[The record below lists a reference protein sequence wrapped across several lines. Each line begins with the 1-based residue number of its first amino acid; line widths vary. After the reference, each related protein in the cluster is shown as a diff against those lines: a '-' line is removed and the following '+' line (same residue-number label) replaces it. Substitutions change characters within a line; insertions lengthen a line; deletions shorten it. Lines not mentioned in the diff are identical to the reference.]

1 MNNIHATSLD
11 INGAGVLIV
20 GPSGAG
26 KSDLALRLIE
36 NKGAMLVA
44 DDRTN
49 LEAKNG
55 MLLAK
60 APENIKGVIEVRGIG
75 LIQKDFKEQTIIK
88 LVVAA
93 PKNEKI
99 ERMPEKTFFKE
110 QGVEVECIL
119 LNLLEA
125 SAPDKVVVKL
135 NAVLEEE
142 RQNA

>member
-36 NKGAMLVA
+36 NKGAVLVA

-49 LEAKNG
+49 LEAKG
-55 MLLAK
+55 GLLWAK
-60 APENIKGVIEVRGIG
+60 TPENIEGMMEVRGIG
-75 LIQKDFKEQTIIK
+75 LVQKDFKPQTIVK

-93 PKNEKI
+93 QKNEKI

-110 QGVEVECIL
+110 QGVEVECML
-119 LNLLEA
+119 LSLLEA

>member
-1 MNNIHATSLD
+1 LNNIHATSLD

-36 NKGAMLVA
+36 NKGAVLVA

-49 LEAKNG
+49 LEAKG
-55 MLLAK
+55 GLLWAK
-60 APENIKGVIEVRGIG
+60 TPENIEGMMEVRGIG
-75 LIQKDFKEQTIIK
+75 LVQKDFKPQTIVK

-93 PKNEKI
+93 QKNEKI

-110 QGVEVECIL
+110 QGVEVECML
-119 LNLLEA
+119 LSLLEA